1 MDLKISKCDQQ
12 MYRSKIIM
20 KHRRWLRGEKKRQ
33 GKVIKIITENKQ
45 VDLKLITLRNEVNKH
60 VENHQKN
67 ENRNSE
73 N

>member
-1 MDLKISKCDQQ
+1 
-12 MYRSKIIM
+12 M

-45 VDLKLITLRNEVNKH
+45 VDLQLITLRNEVNKH